1 MKPFAGFPVGKT
13 RFTSIPDLFFSELV
27 PSIGDAD
34 ELRLTL
40 FMFWFLNRQQGYPR
54 YMTLTELEAEG
65 LLLSTLRADGADS
78 AVAIERLHAAVERAV
93 ARGTLLRLRIED
105 QEGHCDYLFMNTPQ
119 GRRAVAQVHAGE
131 LLLERVGRVREPHV
145 ERPRPSIFSL
155 YEQNIG
161 LLQPLLAEELAAAER
176 DYPQEWIEDAFRLAA
191 EQNAR
196 NWRYIRAIL
205 ERWAR
210 DGKDD
215 GDLSR
220 NAGRRRGGRG
230 A

>member
-1 MKPFAGFPVGKT
+1 MKPFSGFPVGKT

-54 YMTLTELEAEG
+54 YMTLPELEAEG